1 MILSALGDCDLRT
14 GGDRVLDSTLCEVEI
29 ESPCRKSGVGVN
41 RTLYV
46 VLWVFEVLAII
57 AIVVAMVLPIQ
68 DYALREFFEWRE
80 HPSPETYRVF
90 VEKQRQER
98 AVRFVIVVPFLVT
111 AVLLTGP
118 LKKYRQK
125 LR

>member
-1 MILSALGDCDLRT
+1 
-14 GGDRVLDSTLCEVEI
+14 
-29 ESPCRKSGVGVN
+29 VGVN

-46 VLWVFEVLAII
+46 ALWVFEVLAII
-57 AIVVAMVLPIQ
+57 GIVVAMALPIQ

-80 HPSPETYRVF
+80 HPSPETYKVF
-90 VEKQRQER
+90 VEKQKQER
-98 AVRFVIVVPFLVT
+98 AVRFVIVLPFLAT
-111 AVLLTGP
+111 AVLLTVP